1 MVLMIGIQKEL
12 PLEQVVSELFRD
24 FKGDEIGGQHASRG
38 FNFQVWHAVL
48 EALKAYKSGEDY
60 AVVLEWQQDVAV
72 LNSSTTPT
80 TVRFVQLKKHET
92 ATHWK
97 LHHLIAPE
105 KGDDPPAANDAATDA
120 SPSGDVQPPVDG
132 KPAKN
137 PRKTKP
143 KAPKPSFLAKLYAHR
158 RRFKELAQS
167 RLEFA
172 SNAKYEIPDAAGATT
187 MLSSIELTGLDGKVR
202 EDLEEK
208 VRAQLGVPTDE
219 PIDLSDFGLLVSE
232 CPIADPHKHVA
243 GELAEMQIGSEL
255 KLSGAATMLAV
266 LVIASYVHQR
276 AGTTRFAKNLQ
287 ELLERAITRSDVD
300 KYLNAA
306 NDAQISTEEQ
316 VQDVIN
322 RLNFELAPFA
332 LVSKMK
338 RELSRA
344 CVEITNRAGPTPMV
358 AAHLKALYEKNA
370 EYSQFPKV
378 VDIFA
383 AWYEDFQKLKLP
395 NAYLYLREYLYC
407 LMSMI
412 IQNANP
418 IQQLPSVS
426 SGSQSEDEE

>member
-1 MVLMIGIQKEL
+1 MIGIQKEL
-12 PLEQVVSELFRD
+12 PLEQVVSDLFRD

-48 EALKAYKSGEDY
+48 EALKAYKTGEDY

-72 LNSSTTPT
+72 LNSSSTPT
-80 TVRFVQLKKHET
+80 AVRFVQLKKHET
-92 ATHWK
+92 STHWK
-97 LHHLIAPE
+97 LRHLIAPE
-105 KGDDPPAANDAATDA
+105 KGEDTPAANDAVADA
-120 SPSGDVQPPVDG
+120 SPPSNVAPPAGG
-132 KPAKN
+132 KPAKK
-137 PRKTKP
+137 PRNNKP

-158 RRFKELAQS
+158 RRFKELTQS

-172 SNAKYEIPDAAGATT
+172 SNAKYEIPDAAGVTT
-187 MLSSIELTGLDGKVR
+187 MLSSIELTELDSKVR

-208 VRAQLGVPTDE
+208 VRVQLEVPAGE
-219 PIDLSDFGLLVSE
+219 PIDFADFGLLVSE

-276 AGTTRFAKNLQ
+276 AGTTRFARNLQ
-287 ELLERAITRSDVD
+287 ELLQRAVTRSDID
-300 KYLNAA
+300 AYLTAA
-306 NDAQISTEEQ
+306 NDAGMSTEEQ
-316 VQDVIN
+316 VQDVIS
-322 RLNFELAPFA
+322 RLNAELASFSI
-332 LVSKMK
+332 VSKMK

-344 CVEITNRAGPTPMV
+344 CVEITNRAGPVPTV
-358 AAHLKALYEKNA
+358 AAHLKGLFEKNA
-370 EYSQFPKV
+370 EYEHLQKV
-378 VDIFA
+378 IDIFA
-383 AWYEDFQKLKLP
+383 AWHEDFQKLKLP
-395 NAYLYLREYLYC
+395 DSHLYRREYLYC

-426 SGSQSEDEE
+426 SGSQSKDEE